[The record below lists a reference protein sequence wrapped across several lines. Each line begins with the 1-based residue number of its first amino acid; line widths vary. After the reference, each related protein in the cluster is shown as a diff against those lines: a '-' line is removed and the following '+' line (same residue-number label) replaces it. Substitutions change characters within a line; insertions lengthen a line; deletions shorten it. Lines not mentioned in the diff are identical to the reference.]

1 MISGFERYF
10 QVVRCFR
17 DEDLRADRQPE
28 FTQID
33 LEMSFID
40 EEDILPLMEEMMAV
54 VFQEV
59 KGITLTRP
67 FPRLSYPE
75 AMDRFGS
82 DKPDTRFDL
91 ELKDV
96 SSVVKGCG
104 FKVFKEALEHGG
116 CVKGINAKGMGH
128 LSRSEL
134 DSWVETA
141 RGYGAKGL
149 AWFKVTGKGCDSP
162 IVKFFEPEV
171 LNRLISI
178 LDAKEGDLLLFVADQ
193 LKVVQMSLGGLR
205 LALSEK
211 LNLRQTE
218 RYHFLWVTDFPLLE
232 YDDLEKR
239 YVANHHPFTS
249 PKEEDLPLLKTD
261 PLRVRSR
268 AYDLVLNGEELGG
281 GSIRIHRPDLQR
293 RVFELLNRDEEET
306 RLRFGFLLE
315 ALEYGAPPHGGI
327 AFGLDRLIMLL
338 SGASSIRDVIA
349 FPKTQR
355 AICPLS
361 EAPSKV
367 DAKQLKEL
375 HIKLDGVE

>member
-1 MISGFERYF
+1 
-10 QVVRCFR
+10 
-17 DEDLRADRQPE
+17 
-28 FTQID
+28 
-33 LEMSFID
+33 
-40 EEDILPLMEEMMAV
+40 
-54 VFQEV
+54 
-59 KGITLTRP
+59 
-67 FPRLSYPE
+67 
-75 AMDRFGS
+75 
-82 DKPDTRFDL
+82 
-91 ELKDV
+91 
-96 SSVVKGCG
+96 
-104 FKVFKEALEHGG
+104 
-116 CVKGINAKGMGH
+116 
-128 LSRSEL
+128 
-134 DSWVETA
+134 
-141 RGYGAKGL
+141 
-149 AWFKVTGKGCDSP
+149 
-162 IVKFFEPEV
+162 VKFFEPEV